1 MTGAFANAIG
11 ILLGSLLG
19 LSWAPTFSTKHQ
31 IQIRNVIGLLT
42 ILAGGRLIWSGLH
55 GTFGLGIKE
64 LIVALLA
71 VIFGNWIGRAL
82 ALQKISN
89 TVGRFASNL
98 ITIAK
103 KNPPGDGGML
113 AATILFCAA
122 PLGLIGSVT
131 DGVSNDFDLLIIK
144 ALMDGLAAS
153 AFVKIFRWVSAMS
166 AIPVYL
172 LFGGI
177 TIASHHAAMTILA
190 GHGLV
195 ESIEIT
201 AGLLACVVSVVI
213 FETRK
218 VELANYL
225 PALAVAP
232 LLTRWFGWG

>member
-1 MTGAFANAIG
+1 MSGAFANAIG

-19 LSWAPTFSTKHQ
+19 LSWPHTFSPKHQ

-55 GTFGLGIKE
+55 GTFRLGMKE
-64 LIVALLA
+64 LAVALLA
-71 VIFGNWIGRAL
+71 VTLGNWTGRAL
-82 ALQKISN
+82 GLQKISN
-89 TVGRFASNL
+89 AVGRFASNL

-131 DGVSNDFDLLIIK
+131 EGVSDNFDLLIVK

-153 AFVKIFRWVSAMS
+153 AFVKIFHWYSAMA

-172 LFGGI
+172 LFGGV
-177 TIASHHAAMTILA
+177 TIASHHAATTMLA
-190 GHGLV
+190 GHGLI
-195 ESIEIT
+195 ESIQIT

-225 PALAVAP
+225 PALAAAP
-232 LLTRWFGWG
+232 WLTKWFGWG

>member
-19 LSWAPTFSTKHQ
+19 LSWASTFSAKHQ

-55 GTFGLGIKE
+55 GTFRLGTKE

-71 VIFGNWIGRAL
+71 VLLGNWIGRAL

-89 TVGRFASNL
+89 TLGRFASKL
-98 ITIAK
+98 ISIAK

-122 PLGLIGSVT
+122 PLGLIGAIT
-131 DGVSNDFDLLIIK
+131 EGVSGHFELLIIK

-172 LFGGI
+172 FFGGI
-177 TIASHHAAMTILA
+177 TLASHQAATTLLA
-190 GHGLV
+190 GPGLV
-195 ESIEIT
+195 EAIEIT
-201 AGLLACVVSVVI
+201 AGLLACVIAVVI
-213 FETRK
+213 FEARK

-232 LLTRWFGWG
+232 LLTKWFGWG

>member
-1 MTGAFANAIG
+1 MTGAFANAVG

-19 LSWAPTFSTKHQ
+19 LSWPATFSSKHQ
-31 IQIRNVIGLLT
+31 IQIRNLIGLLT

-55 GTFGLGIKE
+55 GNFQLGMKE

-71 VIFGNWIGRAL
+71 VLVGNWIGRAL

-89 TVGRFASNL
+89 TLGRFASSLINL
-98 ITIAK
+98 AK
-103 KNPPGDGGML
+103 KNPPGDGGLL

-122 PLGLIGSVT
+122 PLGLIGAVT
-131 DGVSNDFDLLIIK
+131 EGVSGHFDLLIIK
-144 ALMDGLAAS
+144 AIMDGLAAS
-153 AFVKIFRWVSAMS
+153 AFVKIFRWISAMS

-172 LFGGI
+172 FFGGI
-177 TIASHHAAMTILA
+177 TIASHYAATTLLTGA
-190 GHGLV
+190 GLI

-201 AGLLACVVSVVI
+201 AGLLACVIAVVI

-225 PALAVAP
+225 PALAIAP